1 MRHPITD
8 VGGDVAS
15 GIDIAPRRGRS
26 DDGNLVVALVP
37 AHNEADQIQSTI
49 ASLQSQTRP
58 PELIVVAADNCTDD
72 TVALAAQS
80 GVVVFETV
88 DNTARKA
95 GALNQAW
102 QGFAVGSTHILT
114 MDADTSLTPDAIEHM
129 LHAFAFRT
137 RRARRGRPLG
147 AACARY
153 WAKEGAGL
161 AWRLQ
166 RLEYARYDD
175 SREMR
180 GWAVQVAS
188 GAATLYRSHALEDVV
203 RDSDR
208 DVPWDAASLIEDY
221 GLTLDLKT
229 AGYAVS
235 AAPGAQVL
243 TDTPATFG
251 DLWQQRLRWGRGGID
266 ECRKRGWIPAT
277 RRDIAA
283 YGLFG
288 LSSFMRLLW
297 VFYVIALFQLG
308 MGLTYS
314 LIGMIP
320 LVLMW
325 LDRVTSAWRVPGRTW
340 QDITLSATMLVED
353 CYGLFLEACTATA
366 LLHSIRRTSQAW

>member
-1 MRHPITD
+1 MRHLITD
-8 VGGDVAS
+8 EGRVASS
-15 GIDIAPRRGRS
+15 GIDIVRQGGRS
-26 DDGNLVVALVP
+26 DDGHVVVAFVP

-58 PELIVVAADNCTDD
+58 PELIVVAADNCTDQ
-72 TVALAAQS
+72 TVTIAQGQ

-102 QGFAVGSTHILT
+102 QRHAHGSTHILT
-114 MDADTSLTPDAIEHM
+114 MDADTSLTPDAIENM

-153 WAKEGAGL
+153 WAKDGEGL

-188 GAATLYRSHALEDVV
+188 GAATLYRSDALDEVV
-203 RDSDR
+203 AEFGRE
-208 DVPWDAASLIEDY
+208 VPWDCESLIEDY
-221 GLTLDLKT
+221 ALTLDLKT

-251 DLWQQRLRWGRGGID
+251 ELWQQRLRWGRGGID
-266 ECRKRGWIPAT
+266 ECRKRGWIPET

-288 LSSFMRLLW
+288 VSSFMRLLW
-297 VFYVIALFQLG
+297 IVYVIALFKLG
-308 MGLTYS
+308 MGLTFS

-320 LVLMW
+320 LLLMW
-325 LDRVTSAWRVPGRTW
+325 LDRVSSAWRVPGRTW

-353 CYGLFLEACTATA
+353 FYGLFLEACTATA